1 MSTLVQ
7 FQARHDTSGNWNT
20 VYNPTLASGE
30 LGVDTTNYIFKI
42 GDGSNNWTN
51 LPIAGST
58 GFTGTTGPTGIGGAG
73 SVGPAGPVGTQTGP
87 TGLTGGT
94 TVTGPTGP
102 TGPIGLTGATGPTGP
117 MNTGPTGF
125 TGIASTVTGP
135 TGAIGLSATGSTGPQ
150 GGSFT
155 GQTGPTGGTGFT
167 GSAGIGPTGP
177 TGSGGGAGTV
187 LSGALYVTMTTS
199 GTIGFAS
206 VSGCTFSP
214 NVISSYA
221 VRDSSNI
228 DIVFNNAVYNNPV
241 IPPNLTGVTYW
252 YGGPFT
258 TTVGLDISGIK
269 WRTQMIYP
277 VYTGVPPGTTYPV
290 ISINWN
296 GTNWSLNIF
305 YQSFT
310 TFVPGGT
317 ASPFVGITNIAG
329 AGYGYILYITTLS

>member
-1 MSTLVQ
+1 
-7 FQARHDTSGNWNT
+7 
-20 VYNPTLASGE
+20 
-30 LGVDTTNYIFKI
+30 
-42 GDGSNNWTN
+42 
-51 LPIAGST
+51 
-58 GFTGTTGPTGIGGAG
+58 
-73 SVGPAGPVGTQTGP
+73 
-87 TGLTGGT
+87 
-94 TVTGPTGP
+94 
-102 TGPIGLTGATGPTGP
+102 

-135 TGAIGLSATGSTGPQ
+135 TGAIGLSATGAIGPQ
-150 GGSFT
+150 GLSFT

-167 GSAGIGPTGP
+167 GIAGIGSTGP
-177 TGSGGGAGTV
+177 TGSAGGVGTI
-187 LSGALYVTMTTS
+187 LSGALYITMTTS

-214 NVISSYA
+214 TVISSYA

-241 IPPNLTGVTYW
+241 IPPNLTGITYW
-252 YGGPFT
+252 YGALTAAGLSTAFT
-258 TTVGLDISGIK
+258 G

-277 VYTGVPPGTTYPV
+277 VYSGVPPGTTYPV

-305 YQSFT
+305 YQNFS
-310 TFVPGGT
+310 T
-317 ASPFVGITNIAG
+317 APFSGITNITG

>member
-7 FQARHDTSGNWNT
+7 FQARHDTSGNWNI

-73 SVGPAGPVGTQTGP
+73 SIGPAGPVGTQTGP

-102 TGPIGLTGATGPTGP
+102 TGPVGLTGATGPTGR
-117 MNTGPTGF
+117 MNTGSTGPTGV
-125 TGIASTVTGP
+125 ASTVTGP

-155 GQTGPTGGTGFT
+155 GQTGPTGGAGPI
-167 GSAGIGPTGP
+167 GIAGIGPTGP
-177 TGSGGGAGTV
+177 TGSAGGIGTV
-187 LSGALYVTMTTS
+187 LSGGIFITITTS
-199 GTIGFAS
+199 GTKGFAS

-214 NVISSYA
+214 TVISSYGI
-221 VRDSSNI
+221 RDISNI
-228 DIVFNNAVYNNPV
+228 DISFNKTIYNNQY
-241 IPPNLTGVTYW
+241 IPPNITGIAYW
-252 YGGPFT
+252 YGNTLSGAGTNSPTFT
-258 TTVGLDISGIK
+258 G
-269 WRTQMIYP
+269 WRAQMVYP
-277 VYTGVPPGTTYPV
+277 VLSSAFPVVTMRWDGQQWILTITYGSFTALPYTGIAN
-290 ISINWN
+290 IS
-296 GTNWSLNIF
+296 
-305 YQSFT
+305 
-310 TFVPGGT
+310 
-317 ASPFVGITNIAG
+317 G
-329 AGYGYILYITTLS
+329 AGYGYVLYITALS